1 MLNGRR
7 RKLSWN
13 VERLMDPTIA
23 DRHPFAL
30 PVGTRAIITRLT
42 RRWLNAAAI
51 NPIEA
56 QRNS

>member
-1 MLNGRR
+1 
-7 RKLSWN
+7 
-13 VERLMDPTIA
+13 MDPTIA

-30 PVGTRAIITRLT
+30 PVGPQAIIRRRP

>member
-1 MLNGRR
+1 
-7 RKLSWN
+7 
-13 VERLMDPTIA
+13 MDPTIA

-30 PVGTRAIITRLT
+30 PAGTRAMILRRS